1 MIVWASA
8 VQQPSCS
15 KFLYWIKAARYAGR
29 ARWRPKA
36 ADAPVYRPAL
46 GSPRQL
52 SAQGQQACRQSP
64 GSNPTSP
71 KQHHQADTTTAP
83 ATGTTTRCTP
93 PAAQAGQIRG
103 DATQFVTPPRTEQW
117 VAGPLWRGWHT

>member
-1 MIVWASA
+1 MGEGTAA
-8 VQQPSCS
+8 QRFAEAAKEERQPSCS

-52 SAQGQQACRQSP
+52 SAQGQ
-64 GSNPTSP
+64 
-71 KQHHQADTTTAP
+71 
-83 ATGTTTRCTP
+83 
-93 PAAQAGQIRG
+93 
-103 DATQFVTPPRTEQW
+103 
-117 VAGPLWRGWHT
+117 